1 MLINNLVCVSYKLTM
16 TKFFFIFTFIF
27 SIFSWISIANGED
40 KFHVWISELRQ
51 DALAKGITEKTFD
64 AALKGFTPNKRIIEL
79 DRNQPEFTITLDEYL
94 SKRVTSAKI
103 AKAKELLLK
112 QRIY

>member
-1 MLINNLVCVSYKLTM
+1 MLIKNLVCVSYKLTM
-16 TKFFFIFTFIF
+16 TKIFFIFTFIF

-64 AALKGFTPNKRIIEL
+64 AALSRL
-79 DRNQPEFTITLDEYL
+79 
-94 SKRVTSAKI
+94 
-103 AKAKELLLK
+103 
-112 QRIY
+112 